1 MAESARPNRLLSN
14 AALAC
19 LLAGAAG
26 GVAALGGALPW
37 AHLPGLLGGAAALLL
52 VGFDHARRTPR
63 MPWFAVLFAASTSYA
78 LLQLVPLPP
87 AVLAWASPE
96 KAALVRFTLEPLG
109 LGGDSPITLDS
120 AATWREVARG
130 CALVCAAWAAAVLCR
145 SRTSRQ
151 RLLGGLAVLAVVVA
165 FLGLAHAALGLTRLF
180 GVYAFSQPLP
190 VVTPFGNPNHLCGFL
205 ALGGALLVGLLLEA
219 KGRPRQALVLA
230 GWAVVAWAAW
240 ASQSRA
246 GLAAFSMG
254 QVGAV
259 LWTLRRRG
267 VQVWLAGLGVLAVVA
282 VALAAEALASSA
294 STKFALWPE
303 FLEGAWAHAR
313 TGMGRGAFVL
323 GYLRFQPRPFFTT
336 WTHPE
341 NQVLQWLAEVGLV
354 PTLLLL
360 SGTAWAAVQLAR
372 RELTSLEGA
381 GLAGVAA
388 VVLHNLAD
396 FSLELPAVSFTAA
409 LVVGALS
416 RPDEEGHAPGLDG
429 GRPAAAALGL
439 MVLGGF
445 ASHLG
450 RADFNSAERA
460 LGELLT
466 ARTGPAGLEAAA
478 LPLVRAHPADGL
490 IPAAVA
496 WAHVESPVGDARRAL
511 AWVNR
516 ALYVDPWNVTAHR
529 AAARALMQLGRR
541 GQAFIEY
548 RLALEGTR
556 GRDQEG
562 ILAELLA
569 RARSV
574 DDWVGACPRDTS
586 GVATLV
592 DRLRKADRMAEAEGL
607 LARMLPELPRAAE
620 SAPLHGQLAAL
631 QAARGDAPGATATL
645 EAAELF
651 SPGDVALVL
660 QRARI
665 LAGSGEVTEA
675 ARILEEKVRELPGE
689 GELHLLLAETLLA
702 TEPRRAQEAAQR
714 AQPFAPE
721 PSQRARLLRVKATA
735 GRKLGSPARAIEAL
749 KSLAQ
754 LQPGQPAPRYE
765 LADLLWEAGRR
776 TEARTW
782 LDEGARLDS
791 PEGAAAA
798 RAARTAWAQPT
809 AEDAAAPAP

>member
-1 MAESARPNRLLSN
+1 MTDSARPSRPLSN

-37 AHLPGLLGGAAALLL
+37 AHLPGLLGGAVALLL

-63 MPWFAVLFAASTSYA
+63 MPWFAVLFAASTGFA
-78 LLQLVPLPP
+78 LLQLLPLPP
-87 AVLAWASPE
+87 AILAWASPE

-109 LGGDSPITLDS
+109 LGGSNPVTLDA

-151 RLLGGLAVLAVVVA
+151 RLLGGLAALAVLVA
-165 FLGLAHAALGLTRLF
+165 LGGLAHAALGLTRLF
-180 GVYAFSQPLP
+180 GMYAFSQALP

-205 ALGGALLVGLLLEA
+205 SLGGALLVGLLLEA
-219 KGRPRQALVLA
+219 KGRPRQALVLS

-246 GLAAFSMG
+246 GLAAFAVG
-254 QVGAV
+254 QVGAA

-267 VQVWLAGLGVLAVVA
+267 VQVWLVALGVVAAVVTA
-282 VALAAEALASSA
+282 VAAEALTSSA
-294 STKFALWPE
+294 ATKFALWPD

-313 TGMGRGAFVL
+313 TGMGRGTFEL

-341 NQVLQWLAEVGLV
+341 NQLLQWLAEVGLV
-354 PTLLLL
+354 PTLMLLA
-360 SGTAWAAVQLAR
+360 GTSWAAWQLAR

-388 VVLHNLAD
+388 VALHNLAD
-396 FSLELPAVSFTAA
+396 FSMELPAVSFAAA

-416 RPDEEGHAPGLDG
+416 RPDDEGHAPGLDV

-439 MVLGGF
+439 LLLGGF
-445 ASHLG
+445 ASHQARG
-450 RADFNSAERA
+450 DFASAERA
-460 LGELLT
+460 VAELLS
-466 ARTGPAGLEAAA
+466 ARTGPAVLEAAV

-490 IPAAVA
+490 LPAAVA
-496 WAHVESPVGDARRAL
+496 WAHVEAAGGDARQAL

-529 AAARALMQLGRR
+529 AAARALLRLGQR
-541 GQAFIEY
+541 GQAFLEY
-548 RLALEGTR
+548 RLALEGAR

-562 ILAELLA
+562 LPVELLA

-574 DDWVGACPRDTS
+574 EDWAVACPRDTA
-586 GVATLV
+586 GVAMLV
-592 DRLRKADRMAEAEGL
+592 DRLWKANRMAEAEGL
-607 LARMLPELPRAAE
+607 LARMLPELPKE
-620 SAPLHGQLAAL
+620 VETAPLYGQLAAL
-631 QAARGDAPGATATL
+631 QAARGDAPGATSTL

-651 SPGDVALVL
+651 APGDVALVL

-689 GELHLLLAETLLA
+689 GELHLVLAETLLS

-714 AQPFAPE
+714 AQPFAAE
-721 PSQRARLLRVKATA
+721 PAQRARLLRVKATA

-754 LQPGQPAPRYE
+754 LQPEQPAPRYE

-776 TEARTW
+776 TEAKTW
-782 LDEGARLDS
+782 LEEGAGLDS
-791 PEGAAAA
+791 LEGAAAA
-798 RAARTAWAQPT
+798 RTARASWTQPAAGDT
-809 AEDAAAPAP
+809 AAPTP